1 MDKFDKCDYV
11 DPARAKQGIDR
22 KNNIISHI
30 IYNNASCIQSDST
43 KTAQNIKNLENTSE
57 LPIYCVVA
65 HGKIVSDINVTI
77 LKEKVVGDDGKFV
90 IKNNGD
96 VLIKDTYHINTPSS
110 TFFNLKSNQY
120 VYDTAPIGTSLACSS
135 HLKRY
140 INSIIIK
147 PKLEKA
153 PVDELDADEPMAKKS
168 NIDESNID
176 EPTKFKNTLF
186 SNQFRTL
193 SESISASTVKFD
205 APLFSPPQF
214 STINKTLD
222 FYDKEDT
229 SSLRFGVFRLD
240 KPITSAMKQALDS
253 IGKHLTTITPDEK
266 KSRCLNV
273 SVGNLTGNV
282 VAEQNFIDHL
292 HRNNFR
298 CSLKELTEIFGDGI
312 YIMTTCSE
320 LELKIKINRET
331 ISYSSA
337 SNTGIK
343 KRSSPYGRNG
353 IVVSKTIIDNIVYAF
368 NSDLAEIVRELEYRW
383 IEMVQ
388 GKNSDVGTKTHKL
401 QINVGED
408 MYKKIIEIPEM
419 DNMDLD
425 EKPQTMEVDED
436 EETPTEIDEDEIRT
450 DVDEDETATQPDE
463 DTTYMDVDVN
473 GGKKNQKHT
482 TKKQRNTRKQT
493 KKNKKHITKKQK
505 NPRKRTT
512 IKPRRRRSTRHR
524 RS

>member
-11 DPARAKQGIDR
+11 DPVRANQGIDR
-22 KNNIISHI
+22 ENNIISHI

-43 KTAQNIKNLENTSE
+43 KTAQNIENLENTSE

-77 LKEKVVGDDGKFV
+77 LKEKVVGYDGKFV
-90 IKNNGD
+90 IKSNGD

-147 PKLEKA
+147 PKPEKE
-153 PVDELDADEPMAKKS
+153 PVEDAGEPMAKKS
-168 NIDESNID
+168 NVDESNVD

-222 FYDKEDT
+222 FYDKQDT

-240 KPITSAMKQALDS
+240 KPLTSVAKQALDS
-253 IGKHLTTITPDEK
+253 IGTPLTTITPDEK

-273 SVGNLTGNV
+273 SVGNLTGNII
-282 VAEQNFIDHL
+282 AEQNFVDHL
-292 HRNNFR
+292 QKNKFR

-343 KRSSPYGRNG
+343 KRYSPYGRNS
-353 IVVSKTIIDNIVYAF
+353 VVSKTIIDNLVYAF
-368 NSDLAEIVRELEYRW
+368 NSDLAEIVRKLEYRW

-388 GKNSDVGTKTHKL
+388 GKNSDVKTKTHHL
-401 QINVGED
+401 QINVGDMYED
-408 MYKKIIEIPEM
+408 MIEIPEM
-419 DNMDLD
+419 ATVD
-425 EKPQTMEVDED
+425 EETKNMEVDKY
-436 EETPTEIDEDEIRT
+436 EETQPYEEPETET
-450 DVDEDETATQPDE
+450 EDETE
-463 DTTYMDVDVN
+463 KMDLT
-473 GGKKNQKHT
+473 GGKKKHKPT
-482 TKKQRNTRKQT
+482 MKTRKPKTKKRKPKT
-493 KKNKKHITKKQK
+493 KKRRSN
-505 NPRKRTT
+505 
-512 IKPRRRRSTRHR
+512 RRRQPSRAR

>member
-11 DPARAKQGIDR
+11 DPVRANQGIDR
-22 KNNIISHI
+22 ENNIISHI

-43 KTAQNIKNLENTSE
+43 KTAQNIENLENTSE

-77 LKEKVVGDDGKFV
+77 LKEKVVGYDGKFV
-90 IKNNGD
+90 IKSNGD

-147 PKLEKA
+147 PKPEKE
-153 PVDELDADEPMAKKS
+153 PVEDAGEPMAKKS
-168 NIDESNID
+168 NVDESNVD
-176 EPTKFKNTLF
+176 ESNVDESNVDESNVNEPTKFKNTLF

-222 FYDKEDT
+222 FYDKQDT

-240 KPITSAMKQALDS
+240 KPLTSVAKQALDS
-253 IGKHLTTITPDEK
+253 IGTPLTTITPDEK

-273 SVGNLTGNV
+273 SVGNLTGNII
-282 VAEQNFIDHL
+282 AEQNFVDHL
-292 HRNNFR
+292 QKNKFR

-343 KRSSPYGRNG
+343 KRYSPYGRNS
-353 IVVSKTIIDNIVYAF
+353 VVSKTIIDNLVYAF
-368 NSDLAEIVRELEYRW
+368 NSDLAEIVRKLEYRW

-388 GKNSDVGTKTHKL
+388 GKNSDVKTKTHHL
-401 QINVGED
+401 QINVGDMYED
-408 MYKKIIEIPEM
+408 MIEIPEM
-419 DNMDLD
+419 A
-425 EKPQTMEVDED
+425 TVD
-436 EETPTEIDEDEIRT
+436 EETKNMAVDKYEETQPYEEPETET
-450 DVDEDETATQPDE
+450 EDETE
-463 DTTYMDVDVN
+463 KMDLT
-473 GGKKNQKHT
+473 GGKKK
-482 TKKQRNTRKQT
+482 RKYT
-493 KKNKKHITKKQK
+493 TKKQK
-505 NPRKRTT
+505 NPQKQTKRMPKKRST
-512 IKPRRRRSTRHR
+512 IKLRTRRSYRARPRRS
-524 RS
+524 